1 MFQLALLPG
10 RRGPICSMSTADR
23 IYQRTEA
30 GEKAWESRDPGVPAE
45 QRRIL
50 GLINGETHSDLL
62 QNCLRHY
69 SAAQIA
75 GWLGQLEAQGVLHSV
90 PGATEQDLDFT
101 GNSTAA
107 DLRGVHPQG
116 EEKNPPR

>member
-1 MFQLALLPG
+1 MQGGERAF
-10 RRGPICSMSTADR
+10 RGGGMSTADR

-30 GEKAWESRDPGVPAE
+30 GEKAWESSDPDVPAE

-62 QNCLRHY
+62 QNRLRHY
-69 SAAQIA
+69 SAAQISR
-75 GWLGQLEAQGVLHSV
+75 WLAQLETQGLLHSV
-90 PGATEQDLDFT
+90 PGAVEHDLDFT
-101 GNSTAA
+101 GNFTAA
-107 DLRGVHPQG
+107 ELRGEDQKG

>member
-1 MFQLALLPG
+1 
-10 RRGPICSMSTADR
+10 MSTADR

-62 QNCLRHY
+62 QKRLPHY
-69 SAAQIA
+69 SAAKISD
-75 GWLGQLEAQGVLHSV
+75 WLAELEKQGLLQSV
-90 PGATEQDLDFT
+90 PGAVEHDLDFT
-101 GNSTAA
+101 GNFTAA
-107 DLRGVHPQG
+107 ELRG
-116 EEKNPPR
+116 EEKKGEEKKPPL

>member
-1 MFQLALLPG
+1 
-10 RRGPICSMSTADR
+10 MSTADR

-30 GEKAWESRDPGVPAE
+30 GQKAWEAHDPSVPVE

-62 QNCLRHY
+62 QSRLRHY
-69 SAAQIA
+69 SAAQIT
-75 GWLGQLEAQGVLHSV
+75 GWLAQLEKQGLLHSV
-90 PGATEQDLDFT
+90 PGAVEHDLDFT
-101 GNSTAA
+101 GNFTAA
-107 DLRGVHPQG
+107 ELRGEDKKA

>member
-1 MFQLALLPG
+1 
-10 RRGPICSMSTADR
+10 MSTADR

-62 QNCLRHY
+62 QKRLPHH
-69 SAAQIA
+69 SAGKISD
-75 GWLGQLEAQGVLHSV
+75 WLAELEKHGLLQSV
-90 PGATEQDLDFT
+90 PGAVEHDLDFT
-101 GNSTAA
+101 GNFTAA
-107 DLRGVHPQG
+107 ELRG
-116 EEKNPPR
+116 EEKKPPL